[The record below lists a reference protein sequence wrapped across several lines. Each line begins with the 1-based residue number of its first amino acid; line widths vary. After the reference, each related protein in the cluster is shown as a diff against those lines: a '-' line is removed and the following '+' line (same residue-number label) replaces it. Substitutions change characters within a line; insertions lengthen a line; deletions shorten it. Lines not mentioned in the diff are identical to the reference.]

1 MNRELLKEQPIFEDI
16 EIEELTEAEDDG
28 LKLLKIKGTAS
39 RGDVFNKN
47 NRMYPTKVLKKVAEK
62 IQPSIKKGKMTG
74 QLDHPSW
81 FDGGGLK
88 GTAIKFTEMWMEGD
102 YLKFEGN
109 VIPTTAG
116 KELEVLL
123 KSKVGIGM
131 STRGYGSLKPH
142 KNKRGKEDFKKLV
155 VQDDYELLGVDAVL
169 NESNQYSKIAQF
181 EHKEGGKDVDLEMLK
196 SEHPELIE
204 ELKNEMKAELTE
216 EIQKDFDD
224 KVSAAAEE
232 KVKEQK
238 EAIIAEAMDS
248 EEVKSMKEFV
258 NTVVEAA
265 KPLVPGQKEYV
276 ESEKQKEIDEL
287 NARLTNAEKDKEAA
301 VQEAAELKAEKEK
314 AEAKEK
320 VTKHIDEKVKGH
332 KFADQLKTRLSEC
345 SSVEEVDSSFEKEVA
360 FINELTKNVEL
371 PTGSGQLNDN
381 EEDDNT
387 KKLDEE
393 KERQRKLAGLENPE
407 KGGK

>member
-1 MNRELLKEQPIFEDI
+1 MSRELLKEQPIFEDI
-16 EIEELTEAEDDG
+16 EIEDLTEAEDDG

-47 NRMYPTKVLKKVAEK
+47 NRMYPTKVLRKVAEN
-62 IQPSIKKGKMTG
+62 IQPLIKKGKMTG

-88 GTAIKFTEMWMEGD
+88 GTAIKFTEMWMDGD

-109 VIPTTAG
+109 VIPTTTG

-123 KSKVGIGM
+123 RSKVGVGM
-131 STRGYGSLKPH
+131 STRGYGTLKPH
-142 KNKRGKEDFKKLV
+142 KDKRGKENFKKLV

-196 SEHPELIE
+196 SEHPELVE
-204 ELKNEMKAELTE
+204 ELKKELTE
-216 EIQKDFDD
+216 EIQSDFDK
-224 KVSAAAEE
+224 KVSDAVEE
-232 KVKEQK
+232 KLKEQEETITAK
-238 EAIIAEAMDS
+238 IMDS
-248 EEVKSMKEFV
+248 DEVKNMKEFV

-287 NARLTNAEKDKEAA
+287 TAKLADVEKEKETAVKEAA
-301 VQEAAELKAEKEK
+301 DLKAEQEK
-314 AEAKEK
+314 AEAQKA
-320 VTKHIDEKVKGH
+320 VQAHIDEKVKGH
-332 KFADQLKTRLSEC
+332 KFADQLKTRLSGC
-345 SSVEEVDSSFEKEVA
+345 SSVEEVDSKFDQEVA
-360 FINELTKNVEL
+360 FINELTKQVEE
-371 PTGSGQLNDN
+371 PTGIG
-381 EEDDNT
+381 ETKTATEDDNT
-387 KKLDEE
+387 TKLDVE
-393 KERQRKLAGLENPE
+393 KERQRKLAGIENSE

>member
-1 MNRELLKEQPIFEDI
+1 MSRELLKEQPIFEDI

-47 NRMYPTKVLKKVAEK
+47 NRMYPTKVLRKVAEN
-62 IQPSIKKGKMTG
+62 IQPLIKKGKMTG

-88 GTAIKFTEMWMEGD
+88 GTAIKFTEMWMDED

-116 KELEVLL
+116 KELDVLL
-123 KSKVGIGM
+123 KAKVGVGM
-131 STRGYGSLKPH
+131 STRGYGTLKPH
-142 KNKRGKEDFKKLV
+142 KDKRGKENFKKLV

-196 SEHPELIE
+196 SEHPELVE
-204 ELKNEMKAELTE
+204 ELKKELTE
-216 EIQKDFDD
+216 EIQADFDK
-224 KVSAAAEE
+224 KVSDAVEE

-238 EAIIAEAMDS
+238 ETIIAEAMDS
-248 EEVKSMKEFV
+248 DEVKSMKAFV

-287 NARLTNAEKDKEAA
+287 NARLINAEKDKEAA

-314 AEAKEK
+314 AEVQKK
-320 VTKHIDEKVKGH
+320 VQDHIDGKVKGH
-332 KFADQLKTRLSEC
+332 KFAEQLKTRLSEC
-345 SSVEEVDSSFEKEVA
+345 SSVEEVDSKFEQEVA
-360 FINELTKNVEL
+360 FINDLTNVAEE
-371 PTGSGQLNDN
+371 PTGNGQPKVN

-393 KERQRKLAGLENPE
+393 KERQRRLAGIENPE

>member
-47 NRMYPTKVLKKVAEK
+47 NRMYPTKVLRKVAEN
-62 IQPSIKKGKMTG
+62 IQPLIKKGKMTG

-88 GTAIKFTEMWMEGD
+88 GTAIKFTEMWMDED

-116 KELEVLL
+116 KELDVLL
-123 KSKVGIGM
+123 KAKVGVGM
-131 STRGYGSLKPH
+131 STRGYGTLKPH
-142 KNKRGKEDFKKLV
+142 KDKRGKENFKKLV

-196 SEHPELIE
+196 SEHPELVE
-204 ELKNEMKAELTE
+204 ELKKELTE
-216 EIQKDFDD
+216 EIQADFDK
-224 KVSAAAEE
+224 KVSDAVEE

-238 EAIIAEAMDS
+238 ETIIAEAMDS
-248 EEVKSMKEFV
+248 DEVKSMKAFV

-287 NARLTNAEKDKEAA
+287 NARLINAEKDKEAA

-314 AEAKEK
+314 AEVQKK
-320 VTKHIDEKVKGH
+320 VQDHIDGKVKGH
-332 KFADQLKTRLSEC
+332 KFAEQLKTRLSEC
-345 SSVEEVDSSFEKEVA
+345 SSVEEVDSKFEQEVA
-360 FINELTKNVEL
+360 FINDLTNVAEE
-371 PTGSGQLNDN
+371 PTGNGQPKVN

-393 KERQRKLAGLENPE
+393 KERQRRLAGIENPE